1 MVIDS
6 LEAEYTGYN
15 IMWIYSA
22 QWMQIILWQFYVPDL
37 LKSYLVPMINDKRE
51 EGVTFISVEFSLVKL
66 VLENGAKEF
75 FPSCICDEGI

>member
-1 MVIDS
+1 
-6 LEAEYTGYN
+6 
-15 IMWIYSA
+15 
-22 QWMQIILWQFYVPDL
+22 
-37 LKSYLVPMINDKRE
+37 MINDKRE